1 MKLFLI
7 DGHALVFKMYYAF
20 LGRPMVNS
28 KGVDTSILF
37 GFTKYLLEL
46 IDREHPTH
54 IAVSFDPPGGTF
66 RNELYPEYKANRGE
80 TPALVVEALEPLTQ
94 IVLALDI
101 PVLML
106 PGFEADDV
114 IGSAAVRFA
123 REGFEVY
130 MVTPDKDYGQLVG
143 PRVFQ
148 LKPGKGGGENEL
160 LSEAEVCE
168 KWKIASPAQV
178 IDILAICGDASDN
191 VPGVQGVG
199 PVGAAKLL
207 GKYGSVEGIYEHLD
221 ELTARQQEQFRAA
234 EGHIGLSKQLV
245 TIKTDIPLDVTAEQL
260 VYDTVETPA
269 LNALLD
275 LYEMPSLKRL
285 LRKVAVSSDHNGSS
299 PSRFPEA
306 VPAAV
311 DANAAVWQSRQQL
324 PATVAARGLVNG
336 GTASEAQRWDER
348 EARSCPGVGCLSAKE
363 IAINNIIG
371 NRIAIN
377 LQGDVLYV
385 AGEAGVASGE
395 PEAFRALLA
404 DPQVA
409 KAGADIKSQMN
420 RLAARG
426 IAVEGRLLDI
436 ELMHYLLGPERSH
449 KLDILARSYLGVE
462 LEAAAPQTTGSL
474 FDEVPEAS
482 GPDRLLETAAILQLS
497 ACLEREIAATE
508 GMQRLYDEIEEPLIH
523 VLARMEQTGVKV
535 DLESLREY
543 ADGLRRK
550 MLAREA
556 EIREMAGEPTLNILS
571 PKQVGVLLFEKLQLD
586 PKARKPKSGNWPT
599 DEQTLQHLADR
610 SPIID
615 AILDYRGLRK
625 LLSTYIEPFAGYI
638 SPVDG
643 RVHTTFNQALTST
656 GRLSSS
662 NPNLQNIPIRTEE
675 GREIRKAF
683 VPGEPGWVMMSADY
697 SQIELR
703 LMAHLSG
710 DAHLVESFR
719 HGVDVHAA
727 TAAKIFRVPL
737 ADVTP
742 DQRRFAK
749 TANFG
754 IMYGI
759 SSFGLA
765 ERLRC
770 PRSEAK
776 QLIDDYFA
784 SFPAIRG
791 FIDATIA
798 QARERGYV
806 ETLFGRRR
814 YIADISAGNATVR
827 ALAERNAVNAPI
839 QGTAADIIKLAMNAV
854 DRRLREGGFRAR
866 MVLQIHDELLLE
878 VPREEIA
885 PVRDLLVSEMEN
897 VITLSVPLT
906 VECNDGNTWLE
917 AH

>member
-7 DGHALVFKMYYAF
+7 DGHALIFKMYYAF

-28 KGVDTSILF
+28 QGVDTSILF

-46 IDREHPTH
+46 VDREHPTH

-66 RNELYPEYKANRGE
+66 RNELYPAYKANRGE
-80 TPALVVEALEPLTQ
+80 TPPLVIEALEPLTQ

-101 PVLML
+101 PVLMI

-114 IGSAAVRFA
+114 IGSAAARFV

-130 MVTPDKDYGQLVG
+130 MVTPDKDYGQLVAPG
-143 PRVFQ
+143 IFQ
-148 LKPGKGGGENEL
+148 VKPGKGGGE
-160 LSEAEVCE
+160 SEILGVPEVCD

-178 IDILAICGDASDN
+178 VDILAICGDASDN

-207 GKYGSVEGIYEHLD
+207 GKFGSVEGIYAHLD
-221 ELTARQQEQFRAA
+221 ELTVRHQEQFRAA
-234 EGHIGLSKQLV
+234 QDHIALSKQLV
-245 TIKTDIPLDVTAEQL
+245 TIKTDIPLDVTAQDL
-260 VYDTVETPA
+260 VFDTVFTPELEA
-269 LNALLD
+269 LMD
-275 LYEMPSLKRL
+275 RYEMPSLKRL
-285 LRKVAVSSDHNGSS
+285 IKKVSVARGGSGQLPPETSGFAGPHRFASLAV
-299 PSRFPEA
+299 PPLTMPRVARFPEA
-306 VPAAV
+306 VPAA
-311 DANAAVWQSRQQL
+311 NSAA
-324 PATVAARGLVNG
+324 PEDNKARVN
-336 GTASEAQRWDER
+336 T
-348 EARSCPGVGCLSAKE
+348 KE
-363 IAINNIIG
+363 ISAAEVRG
-371 NRIAIN
+371 GRIAVN
-377 LQGDVLYV
+377 LQGETMFV
-385 AGEAGVASGE
+385 GTPEGVAQGA
-395 PEAFRALLA
+395 PEAFASLLS
-404 DPQVA
+404 DPSVA
-409 KAGADIKSQMN
+409 KVGVDLKAQMR
-420 RLAARG
+420 RLSERG
-426 IAVEGRLLDI
+426 IAVEGRLEDI
-436 ELMHYLLGPERSH
+436 ELMHYLLNPERSH
-449 KLDILARSYLGVE
+449 KLDILSRSYLGVD
-462 LEAAAPQTTGSL
+462 LEAAAPEAEGSL
-474 FDEVPEAS
+474 FDEVPETG
-482 GPDRLLETAAILQLS
+482 GPDRRLETAVLLPLADRL
-497 ACLEREIAATE
+497 REEMAATE

-535 DLESLREY
+535 DLGSLREF
-543 ADGLRRK
+543 ADGLRKK
-550 MLAREA
+550 MLEREA
-556 EIREMAGEPTLNILS
+556 EVRRLADEPTLNILS
-571 PKQVGVLLFEKLQLD
+571 PKQVGTILFEKLKLD
-586 PKARKPKSGNWPT
+586 PKARKPKSGSWPT

-643 RVHTTFNQALTST
+643 RVHTTFNQALTAT

-683 VPGEPGWVMMSADY
+683 VAGEPGWVMMSADY

-710 DAHLVESFR
+710 DEHLLDAFR
-719 HGVDVHAA
+719 RGLDVHAA
-727 TAAKIFRVPL
+727 TAAKIFREDIS
-737 ADVTP
+737 AVTA
-742 DQRRFAK
+742 DQRRIAK

-759 SSFGLA
+759 STFGLA

-770 PRSEAK
+770 PRTEAK
-776 QLIDDYFA
+776 QIIDDYFA
-784 SFPAIRG
+784 SFPAIRS

-814 YIADISAGNATVR
+814 YIADIAAGNAAVR

-854 DRRLREGGFRAR
+854 DRQLREGGYRSR

-878 VPREEIA
+878 VPQEEIP
-885 PVRDLLVSEMEN
+885 PVRDLLVRQMEG
-897 VITLSVPLT
+897 VIELSVPLT
-906 VECNDGNTWLE
+906 VECNEGRTWLE